1 MPISDFLEYLYDKFA
16 VTFILCIVG
25 VFIKECIGNVRR
37 NKKFKVKRILSS
49 VIVSTAIMCAI
60 GSNLSLSFEWY
71 ALVNILFGAWS
82 NSIASFVLS
91 SKFMTKYIPKFL
103 HNLANPIAKTIAD
116 VLEDDDNDKKDSKKS
131 TSKKDKKENKD
142 EE

>member
-37 NKKFKVKRILSS
+37 NKKFNVKRILSS
-49 VIVSTAIMCAI
+49 VIISSVIMCAI
-60 GSNLSLSFEWY
+60 SGNLSLNFEWY

-82 NSIASFVLS
+82 NTIASFVLS
-91 SKFMTKYIPKFL
+91 SKFMTKYVPKFL
-103 HNLANPIAKTIAD
+103 RNIANPLAKTIAD
-116 VLEDDDNDKKDSKKS
+116 VLEDDDNENSKKG
-131 TSKKDKKENKD
+131 TSRKNKKDKD